1 MGKAHEMGTIH
12 INDRLA
18 IDESTIEES
27 FIHASGPGGQNV
39 NKVASAVQLR
49 FDAKNAGLPFDVHAR
64 LEALAGSRLTK
75 DGAIVITARQ
85 YRDQQRNRE
94 DARARLVDLIR
105 AATVVPK
112 KRKKTRP
119 TRASIEKRIEKKK
132 GRAQLKKQRSK
143 RYDD

>member
-1 MGKAHEMGTIH
+1 MTRIQ
-12 INDRLA
+12 ITPRLA
-18 IDESTIEES
+18 IAEGSLSET

-75 DGAIVITARQ
+75 DGVIVITARQ
-85 YRDQQRNRE
+85 FRDQQRNRE
-94 DARARLVDLIR
+94 DARARLMELIR
-105 AATVVPK
+105 EASIVPK

-119 TRASIEKRIEKKK
+119 SKGAVEKRIEKKK
-132 GRAQLKKQRSK
+132 TRSVLKKQRSK

>member
-1 MGKAHEMGTIH
+1 MAAIQITPS
-12 INDRLA
+12 LS
-18 IDESTIEES
+18 IDESTLDES
-27 FIHASGPGGQNV
+27 FIQSSGPGGQNV

-75 DGAIVITARQ
+75 DGAIIITARQ
-85 YRDQQRNRE
+85 FRDQQRNRE
-94 DARARLVDLIR
+94 DARARLVELIR

-119 TRASIEKRIEKKK
+119 TRSSIEKRIEKKK
-132 GRAQLKKQRSK
+132 GRSEVKKQRSK
-143 RYDD
+143 RFDD

>member
-1 MGKAHEMGTIH
+1 MGKGLQMATIP
-12 INDRLA
+12 ITSRLS
-18 IDESTIEES
+18 IDESSLSET

-49 FDAKNAGLPFDVHAR
+49 FDAKSAGLPFDVHAR

-75 DGAIVITARQ
+75 DGVIVITARQ
-85 YRDQQRNRE
+85 FRDQQRNRD
-94 DARARLVDLIR
+94 DARERLVSLIR
-105 AATVVPK
+105 EASIMPK

-119 TRASIEKRIEKKK
+119 SKGAVEKRIEKKK
-132 GRAQLKKQRSK
+132 TRSVLKKQRSK

>member
-1 MGKAHEMGTIH
+1 MGLIH
-12 INDRLA
+12 ITSHLS
-18 IDESTIEES
+18 IDESLIAES

-49 FDAKNAGLPFDVHAR
+49 FDARNAGLPFDVHAR

-75 DGAIVITARQ
+75 DGVIVITARQ
-85 YRDQQRNRE
+85 YREQQQNRE
-94 DARARLVDLIR
+94 DARARLVELIR

-119 TRASIEKRIEKKK
+119 SKSSIEKRIEKKK
-132 GRAQLKKQRSK
+132 GRSQLKKQRSK

>member
-1 MGKAHEMGTIH
+1 MA
-12 INDRLA
+12 A
-18 IDESTIEES
+18 IQITPTLSIDDSMLSEA

-75 DGAIVITARQ
+75 DGVIILTARQ
-85 YRDQQRNRE
+85 FRDQTSNRE
-94 DARARLVDLIR
+94 DARARLVELIR
-105 AATVVPK
+105 QATVVPK
-112 KRKKTRP
+112 RRRKTRP
-119 TRASIEKRIEKKK
+119 TKGSIEKRIEKKK

-143 RYDD
+143 SFDD